1 MKKLLIWT
9 ALAALL
15 MIGGPWFALELAG
28 WNAMGACFL
37 LFFGV
42 NPLFSVVCGAAAG
55 RDLKR
60 LWSLPV
66 IVAALYLAGAWL
78 FFEMGESAF
87 LIYSGGYLVLGA
99 VSMFIS
105 AFVRKRKQKK
115 ERI

>member
-9 ALAALL
+9 GLVALL
-15 MIGGPWFALELAG
+15 MIGGPWLALRLAG

-55 RDLKR
+55 RELKR
-60 LWSLPV
+60 LWLLPV
-66 IVAALYLAGAWL
+66 IVAALFLAGTWI

-87 LIYSGGYLVLGA
+87 LIYSGAYLVIGA
-99 VSMFIS
+99 VAMCVS
-105 AFVRKRKQKK
+105 ALITRRKK
-115 ERI
+115 